1 MKVSWPRLLLWVCV
15 VALAFS
21 VQDTSCQNLVISST
35 NTLATLAGFGLL
47 GSAGALAT
55 VGLQNCNSSFLLF
68 FCLFIFYFF
77 IVRFWDELLFQS
89 RDKMELTYALLEF
102 FVLKFLIRVSIQYCN
117 FYFLFYYF
125 FFFFLVRFWD
135 ESLYRPRDKM

>member
-15 VALAFS
+15 MVLAFS

-89 RDKMELTYALLEF
+89 RNKMELTYALLDF
-102 FVLKFLIRVSIQYCN
+102 FVLKFLIRVSLQYCN
-117 FYFLFYYF
+117 FYFLFSSF

-135 ESLYRPRDKM
+135 ESLYRPQEKM